1 MTDAFDAVR
10 KMTPE
15 TLAGLGQPKVAFVKP
30 IESAEGLKGFGIFS
44 AIGLQ
49 VGVAPTRET
58 ASIAVRQHEMQPVNV
73 H

>member
-1 MTDAFDAVR
+1 MTDPTEAVR

-15 TLAGLGQPKVAFVKP
+15 ALAQLGQPQIAYVKP
-30 IESAEGLKGFGIFS
+30 VESDQGLKGFGIFS
-44 AIGLQ
+44 ANGLQ

-58 ASIAVRQHEMQPVNV
+58 AFIAVRQHEMQPVHV